1 MEPGDLVRIK
11 LRFVPKDWSDKK
23 PMVGILIRKW
33 SDKMIIPEFDFFGE
47 IEEDVVIELE
57 ESYWEVKLANGKKD
71 YFKESE
77 LSIIA

>member
-1 MEPGDLVRIK
+1 MQPGDLVRIK
-11 LRFVPKDWSDKK
+11 LRFTPKDWPIKK
-23 PMVGILIRKW
+23 SMIGILIRKW

-57 ESYWEVKLANGKKD
+57 EPYWEVKLANGKKD

-77 LSIIA
+77 LKKIV